1 MIFVSVGTHEQGFD
15 RLIKEVDKFAK
26 ENNIKDIFIQKGF
39 TKYNPTH
46 CAYKELISPDEMN
59 HYMNTAN
66 LVITHGG
73 PSTYMEA
80 LSKNKPVIVVPRL
93 SKYDEHVNDH
103 QLDFARKITNNS
115 NYEFPIITEIKDLAT
130 QIKKSLDSKSKTHIK
145 SNTHNFNTQFKQ
157 ILESLL

>member
-15 RLIKEVDKFAK
+15 RLIKEVDNFAK

-73 PSTYMEA
+73 PS
-80 LSKNKPVIVVPRL
+80 
-93 SKYDEHVNDH
+93 
-103 QLDFARKITNNS
+103 
-115 NYEFPIITEIKDLAT
+115 
-130 QIKKSLDSKSKTHIK
+130 
-145 SNTHNFNTQFKQ
+145 
-157 ILESLL
+157 